1 MCNIQSIILLF
12 LMLKKRETRTL
23 LLLSILRKETF
34 FFPLNRNRSK
44 DKHIIFR
51 LNRIVS
57 TKDEGKGLYEATVSV
72 ITR

>member
-57 TKDEGKGLYEATVSV
+57 TMDEGKGLYEATVSV